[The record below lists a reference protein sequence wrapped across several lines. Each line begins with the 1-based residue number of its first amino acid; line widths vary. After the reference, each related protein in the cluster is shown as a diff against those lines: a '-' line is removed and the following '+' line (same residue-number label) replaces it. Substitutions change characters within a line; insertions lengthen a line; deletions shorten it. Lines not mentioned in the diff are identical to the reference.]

1 MKLYW
6 SSRSPF
12 VRKVM
17 IAAHELGLA
26 ERIETIAVV
35 VALAQ
40 PNRDVMAVNPLN
52 KIPTLVT
59 DDGTTVFDS
68 SAICEYLDA
77 LGGAPRLFPSAPAAR
92 WPALRWHALGN
103 GLLDILILWRGEQ
116 LRPEAQRSPAVLEAF
131 ALKCDATLALLEREA
146 AELARAPVAIGHIGI
161 AAALGYL
168 DFRFAARPWR
178 PGHAALASWYDAFAQ
193 RPSMRATT
201 PHD

>member
-6 SSRSPF
+6 SSRSPY

-26 ERIETIAVV
+26 DKLETIPVV
-35 VALAQ
+35 VAMAQ
-40 PNRDVMAVNPLN
+40 PNATVMAVNPLN

-59 DDGTTVFDS
+59 DDGQILSESVL
-68 SAICEYLDA
+68 ICEYLDA
-77 LGGAPRLFPSAPAAR
+77 LSGAPRLFPSAPAAR

-103 GLLDILILWRGEQ
+103 GLLDILLPWRTER
-116 LRPEAQRSPAVLEAF
+116 LRADARADVIA
-131 ALKCDATLALLEREA
+131 ALAAKTTATLLLLDAEA
-146 AELARAPVAIGHIGI
+146 DRLAAAPVAIGHVGV

-168 DFRFAARPWR
+168 DFRFADLAWR
-178 PGHAALASWYDAFAQ
+178 DRHPRLSAWYATFAQ
-193 RPSMRATT
+193 RPSMRATE

>member
-6 SSRSPF
+6 SSRSPY

-26 ERIETIAVV
+26 DKLETIPVV
-35 VALAQ
+35 VAMAQ
-40 PNRDVMAVNPLN
+40 PNATVMAVNPLN

-59 DDGTTVFDS
+59 DDGQILSESVL
-68 SAICEYLDA
+68 ICEYLDA
-77 LGGAPRLFPSAPAAR
+77 LSGTPRLFPAPPAAR

-103 GLLDILILWRGEQ
+103 GLLDILLPWRTER
-116 LRPEAQRSPAVLEAF
+116 LRADARADVIA
-131 ALKCDATLALLEREA
+131 ALAAKTTATLLLLDAEA
-146 AELARAPVAIGHIGI
+146 DRLAAAPVAIGHVGA

-168 DFRFAARPWR
+168 DFRFADLAWR
-178 PGHAALASWYDAFAQ
+178 DGYPRLTAWYAEFGQ
-193 RPSMRATT
+193 RPSMRATD

>member
-6 SSRSPF
+6 SSRSPY

-26 ERIETIAVV
+26 DKLEPIPVV

-40 PNRDVMAVNPLN
+40 PNPTVMAVNPLN

-59 DDGTTVFDS
+59 DDGQVLFES
-68 SAICEYLDA
+68 VVISEYLDA
-77 LGGAPRLFPSAPAAR
+77 LSGAPRLFPRAPAAR

-103 GLLDILILWRGEQ
+103 GLLDTLLPWRTER
-116 LRPEAQRSPAVLEAF
+116 LRQDARPDVIA
-131 ALKCDATLALLEREA
+131 ALAAKTTATLARLEVEA
-146 AELARAPVAIGHIGI
+146 DALAAAPVSIGHVGV
-161 AAALGYL
+161 AAGLGYL
-168 DFRFAARPWR
+168 DFRFPDLAWR
-178 PGHAALASWYDAFAQ
+178 NGHPRLTAWFEAFDA
-193 RPSMRATT
+193 RPSMRATH